1 MRNLGGTAL
10 LICFIFA
17 MSVGLVDVRIHVRWR
32 AWAERVSNVFGVPL
46 MGHCLTSFRL
56 NLVYVHGFI

>member
-1 MRNLGGTAL
+1 
-10 LICFIFA
+10 

-46 MGHCLTSFRL
+46 VGHCLTSFML
-56 NLVYVHGFI
+56 NLFYVHGFNR